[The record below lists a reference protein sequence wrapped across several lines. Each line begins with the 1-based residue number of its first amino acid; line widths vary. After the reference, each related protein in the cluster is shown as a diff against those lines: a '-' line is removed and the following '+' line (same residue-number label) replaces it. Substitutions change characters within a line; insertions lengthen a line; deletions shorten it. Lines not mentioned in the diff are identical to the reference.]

1 MRPLGQSRDS
11 WPTMGAL
18 GHVEVRKMKKLL
30 EGKKKNQNGNEK
42 QKEN

>member
-1 MRPLGQSRDS
+1 MRLLGQSRDS
-11 WPTMGAL
+11 WPTMEAL
-18 GHVEVRKMKKLL
+18 GHVELQKMKKLL